1 MNSVLDG
8 FCIDINI
15 IGFPKEAPLLVV
27 EDQYI
32 KSTRAKSV
40 RVFIRD
46 KQGNGTQIIDEV
58 KKLLM
63 EKYKW
68 INKMKIISQQW
79 VCAYPAQHQGG
90 CGRRNFFDG
99 YIHRDVNNV
108 RGILSCI
115 IFNDDA
121 QSGGIKIWLNSH
133 DYCKES
139 LYFPGDKCINSHLDY
154 HYKSIVINPRKN
166 AAIIF
171 DGRLLHKSL
180 SHNENYQRVAYS
192 FFLCV
197 NRREIKDTMEYMSD
211 VQYEWVDSDSIKK
224 RTTED
229 SSKKMTLRS
238 SKTKGLWI

>member
-1 MNSVLDG
+1 MNLLDG

-27 EDQYI
+27 ENQYI
-32 KSTRAKSV
+32 ISTRAKSH
-40 RVFIRD
+40 RVFIKD
-46 KQGNGTQIIDEV
+46 KRQNGMEIINEV
-58 KKLLM
+58 EEVLRG
-63 EKYKW
+63 KYKW
-68 INKMKIISQQW
+68 IRKIKITSQQW

-90 CGRRNFFDG
+90 CGRRNFLDG
-99 YIHRDVNNV
+99 YIHRDVTV
-108 RGILSCI
+108 ERGILSCI

-121 QSGGIKIWLNSH
+121 QSGGIKIWLNTH
-133 DYCKES
+133 NYCKES
-139 LYFPGDKCINSHLDY
+139 LYFPENKWINSYLDC
-154 HYKSIVINPRKN
+154 HYESIVINPRKN

-197 NRREIKDTMEYMSD
+197 NRREIKDTMDYMSD

-224 RTTED
+224 LTTED

>member
-32 KSTRAKSV
+32 KDTRAKSV
-40 RVFIRD
+40 RVFKRD

-68 INKMKIISQQW
+68 INKIKIISQQW
-79 VCAYPAQHQGG
+79 ICAYPAQHQGS

-99 YIHRDVNNV
+99 NIHRDVVNV

-115 IFNDDA
+115 IFNDNA
-121 QSGGIKIWLNSH
+121 ESGGIKIWLNTQ
-133 DYCKES
+133 DYCEDS
-139 LYFPGDKCINSHLDY
+139 SYFPEHKCINSYLDY
-154 HYKSIVINPRKN
+154 HYKSRIIKPRKN
-166 AAIIF
+166 
-171 DGRLLHKSL
+171 
-180 SHNENYQRVAYS
+180 
-192 FFLCV
+192 
-197 NRREIKDTMEYMSD
+197 T
-211 VQYEWVDSDSIKK
+211 
-224 RTTED
+224 
-229 SSKKMTLRS
+229 
-238 SKTKGLWI
+238 